1 MFQNIKKQ
9 YPLKHND
16 NDNTNNIVHSTVKIV
31 FTFMYLSALSSTKT
45 LFFYVRGGLPAKK
58 KRKKITLVIRS
69 LVYFLLFLSAV
80 AEPTWKSEGTLLF
93 IRIDY

>member
-1 MFQNIKKQ
+1 MLEKDSPPK
-9 YPLKHND
+9 
-16 NDNTNNIVHSTVKIV
+16 
-31 FTFMYLSALSSTKT
+31 
-45 LFFYVRGGLPAKK
+45 KK